1 MSSIEI
7 VKANSSTLIYSRCFR
22 GPPLSDFET
31 NWIKTESSAH
41 LESYRMKPETKYRR
55 SSYLTI
61 IQKIPILQTHCMRKS
76 DWNAF
81 NVQYTHPNINCTSP
95 RFRKLVCFH
104 KIAKNAFHETR
115 NKCKKVYQEKD

>member
-41 LESYRMKPETKYRR
+41 LESYRMKSETKYRR

-61 IQKIPILQTHCMRKS
+61 IQKNSHLTDTLHEKIRLECIQCPI
-76 DWNAF
+76 
-81 NVQYTHPNINCTSP
+81 YPP
-95 RFRKLVCFH
+95 
-104 KIAKNAFHETR
+104 
-115 NKCKKVYQEKD
+115 

>member
-41 LESYRMKPETKYRR
+41 LESYITKYRRMKPETKYRR

-61 IQKIPILQTHCMRKS
+61 IQKNSHLPDTLHEKIRLECIQCPI
-76 DWNAF
+76 
-81 NVQYTHPNINCTSP
+81 YPP
-95 RFRKLVCFH
+95 
-104 KIAKNAFHETR
+104 
-115 NKCKKVYQEKD
+115 